1 VSFRCG
7 QEEKRNDMV
16 NTKGMQMRRCLRA
29 ALELAVFILAP
40 LAGTAVGQ
48 VLQTKPRELEGVG
61 IDEQLNAQIP
71 QDLDFRDST
80 GRALQL
86 REIFA
91 GQRPVLLS
99 LNYSD
104 CPMLCRVQLNGL
116 VDALKEISWTPGA
129 EFDVVS
135 VSIDPLETTD
145 RAKQTQS
152 RYFKMYG
159 RPVKSD
165 GWRFLTGHKQA
176 IAKLADAVGF
186 RFKYIPERKEYAHAA
201 ALMICTPD
209 GRVSRYLYGI
219 VYDPKTLKLSLVE
232 AGEGQI
238 GTTLD
243 QVLLFC
249 FHYDAESGR
258 YGPTAR
264 RIMQF
269 GAGLTLVV
277 LLGTLLP
284 VWLRRRHRHAER
296 L

>member
-1 VSFRCG
+1 
-7 QEEKRNDMV
+7 MV
-16 NTKGMQMRRCLRA
+16 NTTGRQTRRAGIAILVA
-29 ALELAVFILAP
+29 ALGLTLGALGPPA
-40 LAGTAVGQ
+40 LGQ
-48 VLQTKPRELEGVG
+48 VLQPKPDALEGVG
-61 IDEQLNAQIP
+61 IDEKLNGQIP
-71 QDLDFRDST
+71 LELEFRDSS
-80 GRALQL
+80 GRVLPL

-91 GQRPVLLS
+91 GRRPVLLS

-116 VDALKEISWTPGA
+116 VDALKEISWTPGE

-135 VSIDPLETTD
+135 VSIDPLETSD
-145 RAKQTQS
+145 RAQQTQK

-159 RPVKSD
+159 KPVKAD
-165 GWRFLTGHKQA
+165 GWRFLTGDQQA
-176 IAKLADAVGF
+176 IAQLADAVGF
-186 RFKYIPERKEYAHAA
+186 RFKYIPERKEYSHAA
-201 ALMICTPD
+201 ALMVCTPE

-232 AGEGQI
+232 AGEGKI

-264 RIMQF
+264 RIMQL

-284 VWLRRRHRHAER
+284 VWLRRRQRHVER
-296 L
+296 P